1 MLLKMRTANPN
12 RRFDSGAS
20 SATAY
25 RAGPRMGRSSQPGI
39 ADMRNPTLTS
49 TQISMQ
55 TNVTTSLPLM
65 CRPWRDGWE
74 KYYKEGTILFAFQG
88 EGHVRLTVAADIPAL
103 NYICDKANTR
113 MMGDKQAVQE
123 SPHYPEDNKPTSF
136 KWEYFGCVR
145 NDMLSESSLQK
156 LMNCDVWGRTMMANI
171 FGKVKRN
178 DLVGLA
184 LCTVDVNKLYA
195 SHMMPN
201 GNIAPA
207 AVTGSECLMIL
218 PTVNNLLGCGF
229 TTKDTDREGPDGLH
243 RYMKN
248 DFSRGVLEIHKMWP
262 LGAVQHNVA
271 RCPTDHK
278 ILQSLRSQNE
288 YILLPRIE
296 VMLH

>member
-1 MLLKMRTANPN
+1 MRPANPN

-20 SATAY
+20 GATAY
-25 RAGPRMGRSSQPGI
+25 RPGPRNGRHSQPGI

-49 TQISMQ
+49 TQISLQ
-55 TNVTTSLPLM
+55 TNTTTSLPLM

-88 EGHVRLTVAADIPAL
+88 EGHIRLTVAADIPTL
-103 NYICDKANTR
+103 NYMCDKANSR
-113 MMGDKQAVQE
+113 MTGDTDLIA
-123 SPHYPEDNKPTSF
+123 SDHYPKNINKSTNPKAF

-184 LCTVDVNKLYA
+184 LCTVNVNQLYA
-195 SHMMPN
+195 SHVMPN

-207 AVTGSECLMIL
+207 AVTAGTCLMVL
-218 PTVNNLLGCGF
+218 PTVNNLLGCGY
-229 TTKDTDREGPDGLH
+229 TEKDMDREGPDGLR
-243 RYMKN
+243 RYIKN
-248 DFSRGVLEIHKMWP
+248 KLDPLGVIEIHKMWP
-262 LGAVQHNVA
+262 LGTVQHNVA
-271 RCPTDHK
+271 RCPTNHK